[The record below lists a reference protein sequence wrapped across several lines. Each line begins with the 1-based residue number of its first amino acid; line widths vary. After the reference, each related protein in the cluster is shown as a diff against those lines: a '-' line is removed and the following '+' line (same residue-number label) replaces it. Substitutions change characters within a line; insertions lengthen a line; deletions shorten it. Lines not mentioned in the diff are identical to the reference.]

1 MSHSSEKP
9 ASRFRYRLS
18 PVNMRRGL
26 WVVLSSIFV
35 LLTIGALASES
46 LAETMLEDLQQQPA
60 WALGLAVVG
69 IVVLA
74 ALLVRIA
81 AMARNAWLVV
91 DSEGIRCSPHKHH
104 GPRQWLRHDW
114 QLPWSQIERAV
125 VQRPGEK
132 SHHLQSWINTT
143 LTLESPRGAHDL
155 ALLQWEPAD
164 DPLDRP
170 AMTAFRPGKALHALT
185 ESHPLIRHLEQRGI
199 EVAYRPLGFR
209 GRWGM
214 GKSSSDRPDAQDSEA
229 PVDIL
234 AYKSLVIML
243 SIMGV
248 LGIAAAAHF
257 TVLPS
262 IRPLWSP
269 DYGVLVLSGTAVFA
283 LGAMLSRA
291 APIRERTIV
300 ALLLGASVGLLA
312 HPLSV
317 RLQAVTGD
325 EPLVADYIVDAPGRF
340 QPVQADYPALD
351 LSDLDIAE
359 YWNSMPEGAVH
370 AFELQRVAEDRY
382 ILRLDPLFEQT
393 RAFYDALG
401 GE

>member
-1 MSHSSEKP
+1 MSHSSEMP

-26 WVVLSSIFV
+26 WVVLGSLFV
-35 LLTIGALASES
+35 LLALGALASES

-81 AMARNAWLVV
+81 AMARDAWLVV
-91 DSEGIRCSPHKHH
+91 DNEGIRCSPHKHH

-170 AMTAFRPGKALHALT
+170 EMTAFRPGRALHALT

-199 EVAYRPLGFR
+199 EVVYRPLGFR

-257 TVLPS
+257 TVLSS

-269 DYGVLVLSGTAVFA
+269 DYGLLVLAGTAVFA

-312 HPLSV
+312 PPLSV
-317 RLQAVTGD
+317 RLQSVTGD

-359 YWNSMPEGAVH
+359 YWNSMPELAVH

-393 RAFYDALG
+393 RAFYESLG
-401 GE
+401 RE

>member
-1 MSHSSEKP
+1 MSHSSEMP

-26 WVVLSSIFV
+26 WVVLGSLFV
-35 LLTIGALASES
+35 LLAIGALASES
-46 LAETMLEDLQQQPA
+46 LSETILEDLQKQPV
-60 WALGLAVVG
+60 WALVAAVTGV
-69 IVVLA
+69 VVLTV
-74 ALLVRIA
+74 LLVRIA
-81 AMARNAWLVV
+81 RMARDAWLVV
-91 DSEGIRCSPHKHH
+91 DNEGIRCSPHKHH

-155 ALLQWEPAD
+155 ALLHWEPVD
-164 DPLDRP
+164 DSLERP
-170 AMTAFRPGKALHALT
+170 ALTAFRPGKALHALT

-214 GKSSSDRPDAQDSEA
+214 GKSSSDRPDAQDSEG

-234 AYKSLVIML
+234 AFKSLVIML
-243 SIMGV
+243 SIMGL
-248 LGIAAAAHF
+248 LGIGAAAHF

-269 DYGVLVLSGTAVFA
+269 DYGLLVLAGTAVFA

-317 RLQAVTGD
+317 RLQSVTGD

-351 LSDLDIAE
+351 LSDLDITE

-370 AFELQRVAEDRY
+370 AFELQKVAEDRY

-393 RAFYDALG
+393 RAFYEALG